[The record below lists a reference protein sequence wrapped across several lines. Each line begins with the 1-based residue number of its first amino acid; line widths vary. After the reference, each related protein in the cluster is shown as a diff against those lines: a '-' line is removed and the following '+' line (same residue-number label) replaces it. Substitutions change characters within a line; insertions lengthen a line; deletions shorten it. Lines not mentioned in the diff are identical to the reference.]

1 MLMLEPVV
9 FASLSWFMYNLPKAN
24 ENLFRYVSLGALRT
38 PKVINCS
45 YDDILHT
52 LWSLVL
58 IHGLHCCSG
67 FSTWQCGFTSD
78 IVSHYYVFAQ
88 QATRLMNPFSMWQL
102 WVDKAGGFRCRVQ
115 FQEFETLNAYLF
127 RGFFLLWYYITLQR
141 FVKVSMCPTSAV
153 AVFFFFKV
161 KVV

>member
-38 PKVINCS
+38 PEVINCS

-58 IHGLHCCSG
+58 IHGLHYCSG

-88 QATRLMNPFSMWQL
+88 QATRLRILSPCDSCGWIKLEVSDAVYNFKSLKHWKHIYFVAFFCCDITSHFKDLSKLACAQHQQQ
-102 WVDKAGGFRCRVQ
+102 Q
-115 FQEFETLNAYLF
+115 FY
-127 RGFFLLWYYITLQR
+127 
-141 FVKVSMCPTSAV
+141 
-153 AVFFFFKV
+153 FFKV
-161 KVV
+161 KLV